1 MILTHTI
8 LKITIIYFETF
19 SAKITA
25 TFCINI
31 SCFQNR
37 FLFLETISEIIY
49 PNENQQIYLQYDCRN
64 MENFAAIDIIV
75 FALYCA
81 IILGVGLWVSR
92 DKGGQEKT
100 SEDYFLA
107 GKTLPWWAIGASL
120 IASNISA
127 EQFIGMSGSG
137 FALGL
142 AISTYEWMAAATLVI
157 VGKFFLPIFLE
168 KKIYTMPQFLEMRYD
183 NRVRTILAVFWLA
196 VYVFVNLTSVLYL
209 GALSINTVF
218 GIDLTYAILALAV
231 FALVYSIYGGLMAVA
246 WTDIIQVVFLV
257 AGGLATTYLALD
269 LVAPNNAINGLSILL
284 DKAPQHFEMIL
295 DTTHKN
301 YIDLPGITV
310 LIGGMWIVNLNY
322 WGCNQYITQ
331 RALAAK
337 SLDEAQKGVVF
348 AGFLKLLM
356 PLIVVVPGIAAYVL
370 YQEGTDVIIN
380 NMNVAGSVKPDKAYP
395 ALLQLLPAG
404 LKGAAFAALSAAIVS
419 SLASMMNST
428 ATIFTLDIYKHF
440 FDRNA
445 SNKKQVAIGRT
456 VSLVSL
462 VIACLVAPL
471 LGQIEQAFQFIQE
484 FTGLVSPGIFVIFVF
499 GFFWKKATANGAY
512 SVAITT
518 LPLSFALKLMLPA
531 MAFLDRMGI
540 VFVLLSFVMMGISAY
555 DHRSTEEHKDDK
567 LFFTKTLFHFA
578 LFLALLVF
586 YFIADS
592 KGMTVDTTL
601 GKILV
606 HLLIVESVL
615 LALSALSP
623 IKDDK
628 KSIIYSSH
636 LFSTGKVFN
645 YGAIGIGVLLT
656 VLYAIFW

>member
-1 MILTHTI
+1 
-8 LKITIIYFETF
+8 
-19 SAKITA
+19 
-25 TFCINI
+25 
-31 SCFQNR
+31 
-37 FLFLETISEIIY
+37 
-49 PNENQQIYLQYDCRN
+49 
-64 MENFAAIDIIV
+64 MENFATIDIIV
-75 FALYCA
+75 FSIYC
-81 IILGVGLWVSR
+81 IIIVGVGLWVSR
-92 DKGGQEKT
+92 DKSGHEKT

-107 GKTLPWWAIGASL
+107 GKALPWWAIGASL

-168 KKIYTMPQFLEMRYD
+168 KKIFTMPQFLEMRYD
-183 NRVRTILAVFWLA
+183 SRVRTILAVFWLA

-218 GIDLTYAILALAV
+218 GIDLHYAIFALAL

-246 WTDIIQVVFLV
+246 WTDIIQVIFLV
-257 AGGLATTYLALD
+257 VGGLATTYLALN
-269 LVAPNNAINGLSILL
+269 LVAPQKALL
-284 DKAPQHFEMIL
+284 GFFTLIEKAPQHFHMIL
-295 DTTHKN
+295 ESSHKN

-337 SLDEAQKGVVF
+337 SLEEAQKGVVF
-348 AGFLKLLM
+348 AGYLKLLM
-356 PLIVVVPGIAAYVL
+356 PLIVVIPGIAAYVL
-370 YQEGTDVIIN
+370 YHEGVDVIVN
-380 NMNVAGSVKPDKAYP
+380 NMNIEGTPKPDKAYP
-395 ALLQLLPAG
+395 ALLQLLPPG

-440 FDRNA
+440 FDKNA
-445 SNKKQVAIGRT
+445 SNKRQVAVGRIVSF
-456 VSLVSL
+456 VSLL
-462 VIACLVAPL
+462 IACAVAPL
-471 LGQIEQAFQFIQE
+471 LGKIEQAFQFIQE

-512 SVAITT
+512 AVAITT
-518 LPLSFALKLMLPA
+518 LPLSFGLKIMLPS

-540 VFVLLSFVMMGISAY
+540 VFVLLSFIMMGVSAY
-555 DHRSTEEHKDDK
+555 DHRSTDEHKDDK
-567 LFFTKTLFHFA
+567 LLLTKTLFHFA
-578 LFLALLVF
+578 LFLVTLVLF
-586 YFIADS
+586 LVAQS
-592 KGMTVDTTL
+592 KGVNVDSIL
-601 GKILV
+601 GKILI
-606 HLLIVESVL
+606 HLLVIETL
-615 LALSALSP
+615 ILALSALST

-628 KSIIYSSH
+628 KSIMYGTH
-636 LFSTGKVFN
+636 LFVTGRAFN
-645 YGAIGIGVLLT
+645 IGASGILLILT
-656 VLYAIFW
+656 VLYAVFW